1 MAKDVRLQ
9 KMLADCGVAS
19 RRKAEELIA
28 AGKVQVNGQTA
39 HIGDKVDPAHDYVA
53 VEGRP
58 VRLWLWP
65 LPTGR
70 CVQLWNILRRICRSV
85 KRMENWMCP
94 AF

>member
-39 HIGDKVDPAHDYVA
+39 HIGDKVDPAHDQVA
-53 VEGRP
+53 VGEACPGK
-58 VRLWLWP
+58 
-65 LPTGR
+65 
-70 CVQLWNILRRICRSV
+70 SV
-85 KRMENWMCP
+85 FDAPQAPGLHHHHER
-94 AF
+94 